1 MTTEPDDL
9 EDIDDVLQ
17 WLETEGF
24 DKAHTI
30 LVGYK
35 DNLETEAGAAEQ
47 QIKDLESELD
57 NLKANYKQLVDAV
70 VNEITIHSKA
80 YELANEIFRKELM
93 K

>member
-24 DKAHTI
+24 DKAVEI
-30 LVGYK
+30 IKG
-35 DNLETEAGAAEQ
+35 LEERRDVELGAAEQ
-47 QIKDLESELD
+47 QVKDLEAELD
-57 NLKANYKQLVDAV
+57 KLKATYKTLIDEVLEH
-70 VNEITIHSKA
+70 NLSTTKA